1 MEQVEIREPTYDI
14 TFYILFNDKERTISF
29 LNAIYDFQGN
39 HKIKDVNIS
48 NPKNVD
54 FGEFKEGDVF
64 GIGKTLIFDIKCYD
78 VAGRYFII
86 EMQKAFT
93 PSFFE
98 RVILYGAR
106 QLVNSANALFQS
118 RKIQYEKDQKEYGK
132 KYAISQR
139 AKNAPFYSSVP
150 PVRVLSILDYKAF
163 KDHQDCFS
171 SYQILRTKKG
181 DNQDN
186 IIGSNI
192 LSWDFV
198 ELPKFEI
205 QKENLNTLQN
215 RWLYLLTRRDYETV
229 ELTPEVTGDDTILI
243 EAYRRLSRLSMQ
255 EREGLEEFQKNCL
268 DSEAILDASFNAGKR
283 KGRESAFIEQ
293 KYKKYIKRIYNSYR
307 CKNSDFEE
315 IVKKAKNKT
324 GINDDTIDTITKYS
338 TNNPDE
344 EKLSKIFVEQLVNK
358 KIKIEKG
365 Y

>member
-1 MEQVEIREPTYDI
+1 M
-14 TFYILFNDKERTISF
+14 
-29 LNAIYDFQGN
+29 NAIYDFQGN

-198 ELPKFEI
+198 EF
-205 QKENLNTLQN
+205 T
-215 RWLYLLTRRDYETV
+215 
-229 ELTPEVTGDDTILI
+229 
-243 EAYRRLSRLSMQ
+243 
-255 EREGLEEFQKNCL
+255 
-268 DSEAILDASFNAGKR
+268 
-283 KGRESAFIEQ
+283 
-293 KYKKYIKRIYNSYR
+293 
-307 CKNSDFEE
+307 
-315 IVKKAKNKT
+315 
-324 GINDDTIDTITKYS
+324 
-338 TNNPDE
+338 
-344 EKLSKIFVEQLVNK
+344 
-358 KIKIEKG
+358 
-365 Y
+365 